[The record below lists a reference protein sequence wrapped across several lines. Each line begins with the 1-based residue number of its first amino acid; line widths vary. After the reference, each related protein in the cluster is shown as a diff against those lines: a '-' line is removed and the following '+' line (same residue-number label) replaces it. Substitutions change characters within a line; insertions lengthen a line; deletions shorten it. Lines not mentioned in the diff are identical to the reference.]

1 MKKLLVMGVATL
13 ALLCSSCGISR
24 SATSNSNLTQ
34 TEVQLTK
41 KNFKVV
47 GTVSGVSTQNYWLGI
62 GGMSKKS
69 MDETAISDMYK
80 NANLKGSQVIINT
93 NVSHKNK
100 MILIYNQVKAVA
112 TGTVIEFTE

>member
-1 MKKLLVMGVATL
+1 
-13 ALLCSSCGISR
+13 
-24 SATSNSNLTQ
+24 
-34 TEVQLTK
+34 
-41 KNFKVV
+41 
-47 GTVSGVSTQNYWLGI
+47 
-62 GGMSKKS
+62 

-80 NANLKGSQVIINT
+80 NANLTGSQVIINT